1 MFTKYDQFRRNVE
14 MNVSDYPDKYPDSKV
29 SQVVEKQFREYYLR
43 PLGNNVRYVRL
54 ESMLLRA
61 MCRLLM
67 SHIDASLAEMHMKD
81 SCCNSLIEE
90 TAIALNED
98 TVLLMFL
105 AVQKNNLELSVK
117 TALRW

>member
-67 SHIDASLAEMHMKD
+67 SHVDASFRNAHERQ
-81 SCCNSLIEE
+81 
-90 TAIALNED
+90 
-98 TVLLMFL
+98 LL
-105 AVQKNNLELSVK
+105 QQPY
-117 TALRW
+117 